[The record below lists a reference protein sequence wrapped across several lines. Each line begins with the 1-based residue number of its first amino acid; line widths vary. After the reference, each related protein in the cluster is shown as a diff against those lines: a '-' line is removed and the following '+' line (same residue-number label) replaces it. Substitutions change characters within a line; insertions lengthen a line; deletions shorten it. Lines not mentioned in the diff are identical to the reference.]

1 MPLTPHT
8 NPDNGPNWPGSSVW
22 ALLAAF
28 VVIVLFGSLLVEPN
42 RFEARLPYST
52 VKTMIREGEVQS
64 VELREHVIVVTTGET
79 DAGEVQVVEAV
90 VPAQGDPE
98 LLKLLEDQGIEITA
112 IERQGVSIFTYML
125 PWILILGVYL
135 WLQRRMMGSMGV
147 SISRMPARG
156 PSPSPASP

>member
-1 MPLTPHT
+1 
-8 NPDNGPNWPGSSVW
+8 
-22 ALLAAF
+22 
-28 VVIVLFGSLLVEPN
+28 
-42 RFEARLPYST
+42 
-52 VKTMIREGEVQS
+52 MIREGEVQS